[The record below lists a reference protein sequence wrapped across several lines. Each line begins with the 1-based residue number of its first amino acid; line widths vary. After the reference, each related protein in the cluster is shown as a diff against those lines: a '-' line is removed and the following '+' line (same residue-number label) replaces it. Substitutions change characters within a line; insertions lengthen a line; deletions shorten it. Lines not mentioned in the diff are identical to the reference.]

1 MSGMTLAG
9 PLSSTGTAPVRGS
22 LRLNV
27 STSSPQVGAGSD
39 FSIFVVIQ
47 NPFDVPITIHQVQTH
62 IPVELLDVNRLRLEL
77 AKDAPSSA
85 SSGLTAFRD
94 RIKRNLAARSRHT
107 GVAIA
112 VGTDFDPTVER
123 DFVSVNTKVDI
134 MEANSSIVGVQFAF
148 PTNPSSEE
156 LDRVFRRLADYKR
169 GLIPVTLQPGD
180 STVKQFVLRTRRW
193 LLFTPLTHT
202 FQIQVNYSG
211 DGVDHTDTVAYGQ
224 SIGATIG
231 AISIGACC
239 GAVLGAVLKQLSSA
253 DGTGAPP
260 VGRAIIVALLASL
273 AVVVAFA
280 RKTTAQPVVSV
291 EDFWGGA
298 LIGFTVGFSG
308 LGQFSGIFGNPSTGT
323 PG

>member
-1 MSGMTLAG
+1 MTGMSLVGAL
-9 PLSSTGTAPVRGS
+9 PSTAAPVRGS

-27 STSSPQVGAGSD
+27 STSSPQIGAGSD

-47 NPFDVPITIHQVQTH
+47 NPFDVPITINQVQTH

-77 AKDAPSSA
+77 AKPSDPPA
-85 SSGLTAFRD
+85 SSSFASLLQ
-94 RIKRNLAARSRHT
+94 RIRQRLAARRRHT

-112 VGTDFDPTVER
+112 VGTDFDPTVDH
-123 DFVSVNTKVDI
+123 DFVNMQTNVKSMGDH
-134 MEANSSIVGVQFAF
+134 SSIVGVQFSF
-148 PTNPSSEE
+148 PTNPSAEE
-156 LDRVFRRLADYKR
+156 LDRVFRRLADYKH

-211 DGVDHTDTVAYGQ
+211 DGVDHTDTIAYGQ
-224 SIGATIG
+224 NVGATIG
-231 AISIGACC
+231 AVSVGACC
-239 GAVLGAVLKQLSSA
+239 GAVLGAVLKHLSSA
-253 DGTGAPP
+253 DGASATSL
-260 VGRAIIVALLASL
+260 GRAILVALLASI

-280 RKTTAQPVVSV
+280 RKSAAQPIVSV

-308 LGQFSGIFGNPSTGT
+308 FGQFSGVFGSPA
-323 PG
+323 

>member
-1 MSGMTLAG
+1 MTLAG
-9 PLSSTGTAPVRGS
+9 PVSSTVAPVRGS

-27 STSSPQVGAGSD
+27 STSSPQIGAGSD

-47 NPFDVPITIHQVQTH
+47 NPFDVPITINQVQTH

-77 AKDAPSSA
+77 AKQDDPP
-85 SSGLTAFRD
+85 TALSFTSIRQ
-94 RIKRNLAARSRHT
+94 RIRRQLATRSRHT

-112 VGTDFDPTVER
+112 VGTDFDPTIEH
-123 DFVSVNTKVDI
+123 DFVKMQTKI
-134 MEANSSIVGVQFAF
+134 ENMGAYSSIVGMQFSF
-148 PTNPSSEE
+148 PTNPTPEE
-156 LDRVFRRLADYKR
+156 LDRIFRRLTDYKH

-180 STVKQFVLRTRRW
+180 STVKQFVLRTRHW

-211 DGVDHTDTVAYGQ
+211 DGVDHTDTIAYGQ

-239 GAVLGAVLKQLSSA
+239 GAILGAVLKHLSSS
-253 DGTGAPP
+253 DGGATAL
-260 VGRAIIVALLASL
+260 GRAIVVALLASI

-280 RKTTAQPVVSV
+280 RKTAAQPIVSV

-308 LGQFSGIFGNPSTGT
+308 FGQFSGIFGGPPEAAAG
-323 PG
+323 